1 MPKLFSNKR
10 LIVILISFILAA
22 ASIVFS
28 IRIINYSQTP
38 PYLLKL
44 TNDVID
50 VTSYVVN
57 EPGRLLKN
65 GFNFQTEL
73 ISTYQENQKL
83 KKKVDQLEQNQTKIE
98 ILTRENKELKKE
110 LQLNA
115 TLSDYSQITAAV
127 LSRSPANWQ
136 DVLIINRG
144 SVNGIKK
151 NMPVMSG
158 SGVIGRIMEVNHLN
172 SKVEL
177 ISSNSKIANHFAAQ
191 ITTKKGEV
199 INGVI
204 TGYSETENALIFGNV
219 STDTEIHIGDAVV
232 TSGLGGVV
240 PKGLLIGKVNKIEK
254 KDYGLSTM
262 IYVKSATNI
271 NDFSVVT
278 VIDRTVGN

>member
-10 LIVILISFILAA
+10 LIVILVSFILAA

-57 EPGRLLKN
+57 EPGRFLKN

-73 ISTYQENQKL
+73 LSTYQENQRL
-83 KKKVDQLEQNQTKIE
+83 KKKVDQLEQNQTKIA

-127 LSRSPANWQ
+127 ISRSPANWQ

-204 TGYSETENALIFGNV
+204 TGYSEAENALIFGNV
-219 STDTEIHIGDAVV
+219 STDTEIHVGDAVV

>member
-98 ILTRENKELKKE
+98 ILTRENKELKRE

>member
-10 LIVILISFILAA
+10 LIVILVSFILAA

-57 EPGRLLKN
+57 EPGRFLKN

-73 ISTYQENQKL
+73 LSTYQENQRL
-83 KKKVDQLEQNQTKIE
+83 KKKVDQLEQNQTKIA

-204 TGYSETENALIFGNV
+204 TGYSEAENALIFGNV
-219 STDTEIHIGDAVV
+219 STDTEIHVGDAVV

>member
-10 LIVILISFILAA
+10 LIVILVSFILAA

-57 EPGRLLKN
+57 EPGRFLKN

-73 ISTYQENQKL
+73 LSTYQENQRL
-83 KKKVDQLEQNQTKIE
+83 KKKVDQLEQNQTKIA

-204 TGYSETENALIFGNV
+204 TGYSEAENALVFGNV
-219 STDTEIHIGDAVV
+219 STDTEIHVGDAVV

>member
-10 LIVILISFILAA
+10 LIIILVSFILAA

-57 EPGRLLKN
+57 EPGRFLKN

-73 ISTYQENQKL
+73 LSTYQENQRL
-83 KKKVDQLEQNQTKIE
+83 KKKVDQLEQNQTKIA

-204 TGYSETENALIFGNV
+204 TGYSEAENALIFGNV
-219 STDTEIHIGDAVV
+219 STDTEIHVGDAVV

>member
-10 LIVILISFILAA
+10 LIVILVSFILAA

-57 EPGRLLKN
+57 EPGRFLKN
-65 GFNFQTEL
+65 SFNFQTEL
-73 ISTYQENQKL
+73 LSTYKENQRL
-83 KKKVDQLEQNQTKIE
+83 KKKVDQLEQNQTKIA

-204 TGYSETENALIFGNV
+204 TGYSEAENALIFGNV
-219 STDTEIHIGDAVV
+219 STDTEIHVGDAVV

-240 PKGLLIGKVNKIEK
+240 PKGLLIGKVSKIEK

>member
-10 LIVILISFILAA
+10 LIVILISFIIAA

-28 IRIINYSQTP
+28 LRIVNYAQTP
-38 PYLLKL
+38 PYLLEL
-44 TNDVID
+44 TNDVINI
-50 VTSYVVN
+50 TGYVVN
-57 EPGRLLKN
+57 EPSKLIKS
-65 GFNFQTEL
+65 GFKLQTEL
-73 ISTYQENQKL
+73 LSTYQENQKL
-83 KKKVDQLEQNQTKIE
+83 KKKVEELEQNKAKLAV
-98 ILTRENKELKKE
+98 LTSENKELKKE

-127 LSRSPANWQ
+127 ISRSPANWQ
-136 DVLIINRG
+136 DILVINRG
-144 SVNGIKK
+144 SANGIKK
-151 NMPVMSG
+151 NMPVMAG
-158 SGVIGRIMEVNHLN
+158 SGVIGRIREVDHLS

-204 TGYSETENALIFGNV
+204 TGYSEAENALIFGNV
-219 STDTEIHIGDAVV
+219 STDAVIHPGDTVI
-232 TSGLGGVV
+232 TSGLGGIV
-240 PKGLLIGKVNKIEK
+240 PKGLLIGKVSKVEK
-254 KDYGLSTM
+254 KDYGLSTS

-278 VIDRTVGN
+278 VIDRTVGD

>member
-28 IRIINYSQTP
+28 IRIINYSKTP

>member
-73 ISTYQENQKL
+73 ISTYQENQRL

>member
-28 IRIINYSQTP
+28 IRIINYSETP
-38 PYLLKL
+38 PYLMQI
-44 TNDVID
+44 TDDVI
-50 VTSYVVN
+50 SISGYIIN
-57 EPGRLLKN
+57 EPIKLLKN
-65 GFNFQTEL
+65 GLTFQHEL
-73 ISTYQENQKL
+73 ISTYEENKRL
-83 KKKVDQLEQNQTKIE
+83 KKRIDELEQNQTKLA
-98 ILTRENKELKKE
+98 ILKKENKELKKE
-110 LQLNA
+110 LHLNA

-127 LSRSPANWQ
+127 ISRSPSNWQ
-136 DVLIINRG
+136 DLLIINRG
-144 SVNGIKK
+144 SVNGVKK

-158 SGVIGRIMEVNHLN
+158 SGVIGRIIEVTQFT

-191 ITTKKGEV
+191 IASTSGDV

-204 TGYSETENALIFGNV
+204 TGFSESEDALIFGDV
-219 STDTEIHIGDAVV
+219 SSSSPVKVGDSVV
-232 TSGLGGVV
+232 TSGLGGIV
-240 PKGLLIGKVNKIEK
+240 PKGLLIGKVSKVEK

-262 IYVKSATNI
+262 IYVKPASDI

-278 VIDRTVGN
+278 VIDRTVGD